1 LADLGGVAGL
11 EALDSG
17 SEAELGGV
25 LVGILDT
32 VVKFEESKLVFEEEG
47 LGKMVDFILK
57 EVFFAR
63 ESSELSDI
71 PS

>member
-32 VVKFEESKLVFEEEG
+32 VVKFEESKLV
-47 LGKMVDFILK
+47 
-57 EVFFAR
+57 
-63 ESSELSDI
+63 
-71 PS
+71 